1 MKNSL
6 ENMYTDVS
14 VVKGRKGSYIL
25 TFPQVFA
32 QLQTQGVQDF
42 V

>member
-1 MKNSL
+1 
-6 ENMYTDVS
+6 MYTDVS